1 MSVWGPLSLDFPYS
15 VIYQQEGKRD
25 GHRFCDQPYNYLY
38 GLIARLVRLF
48 LLECSF
54 IYLFLQV
61 FYGFTELS
69 DVVF

>member
-1 MSVWGPLSLDFPYS
+1 MSVWGPWSLDFRYL
-15 VIYQQEGKRD
+15 VIYQQEGKRA
-25 GHRFCDQPYNYLY
+25 GHRSCDQPYNYLY
-38 GLIARLVRLF
+38 GLIARLVRLL

-54 IYLFLQV
+54 FYLFLQV